1 MSNAEAQVA
10 IDPALTSY
18 ERRLWVEI
26 DRILYQNYLTP
37 RTVTDFWAGDRDA
50 IIWHL
55 KSMKIRI
62 IRTIVLG
69 YYVELDDT
77 FNSLIWRQM
86 TGPKSSNRGKRN
98 KILRGMLDKLYL
110 LQKLDIIRSVR
121 TVPKGIASSV
131 MALNDL
137 RNTLA
142 HRFDLTELPKNKR
155 LYKARHD
162 VFTKGGLKQF
172 RDDMWDVDEFFRP
185 HITRLAMDA
194 VKAQRAAT
202 ERADK
207 S

>member
-1 MSNAEAQVA
+1 MSNADAPA
-10 IDPALTSY
+10 DIDPALSPY

-26 DRILYQNYLTP
+26 DRILYQNYLSP

-50 IIWHL
+50 IVWHL
-55 KSMKIRI
+55 KSMKVRI

-86 TGPKSSNRGKRN
+86 TGSKFSNRGKRS
-98 KILRGMLDKLYL
+98 KIIRGMLDKLYL

-121 TVPKGIASSV
+121 AVPKGITGSV

-142 HRFDLTELPKNKR
+142 HRFR
-155 LYKARHD
+155 SGSVA
-162 VFTKGGLKQF
+162 
-172 RDDMWDVDEFFRP
+172 
-185 HITRLAMDA
+185 
-194 VKAQRAAT
+194 
-202 ERADK
+202 
-207 S
+207 